1 MSSSPTQN
9 QGQSAQAPASE
20 ATSGAGAPPMTSG
33 TAMIANAEPLA
44 ARHPAT
50 FADPEDQKRAEAD
63 NVRILALRG
72 YKTTATGTQLWQLA
86 CRAEGGSVLDSSP
99 SSRWGRRRDF
109 GFDIE
114 EDNADISGNVDV
126 VFEPFYFFFYG
137 SLQDPGQIC
146 RVCGLDSSEL
156 PPSVLQP
163 ATIRGWRVKMW
174 GPFPA
179 LVPADADAEVRG
191 VVWKCEAAAHV
202 SRLCF
207 YETDNYRLEFV
218 DIKKDDGEVIK
229 DGRTFVHAGD
239 PEDLEEGSFDLV
251 QWRDGRSLSLF

>member
-1 MSSSPTQN
+1 MSSSPTRN
-9 QGQSAQAPASE
+9 EDQSAQAPASE
-20 ATSGAGAPPMTSG
+20 AMSGAGASASTSG
-33 TAMIANAEPLA
+33 TVVTASAELLA

-50 FADPEDQKRAEAD
+50 FADPEDQKRVEAD
-63 NVRILALRG
+63 NARILALRG
-72 YKTTATGTQLWQLA
+72 YKTTATDTQLWQLA
-86 CRAEGGSVLDSSP
+86 CRAEGGFVLDSSSP
-99 SSRWGRRRDF
+99 SPPWGHRCDL

-114 EDNADISGNVDV
+114 ENNADNVDV
-126 VFEPFYFFFYG
+126 VFEPFHFFFYG
-137 SLQDPGQIC
+137 SLQDAGQIR
-146 RVCGLDSSEL
+146 RVCGLDASAL
-156 PPSVLQP
+156 PPGALQP

-191 VVWKCEAAAHV
+191 VVWKCEAGAHV

-239 PEDLEEGSFDLV
+239 PADLVEGSFDLA
-251 QWRDGRSLSLF
+251 QWRNGRTLSLF

>member
-1 MSSSPTQN
+1 MSSSPTRN

-20 ATSGAGAPPMTSG
+20 ATSGAGAPAMTFG
-33 TAMIANAEPLA
+33 TAMTANAEPLTA
-44 ARHPAT
+44 QHPAI
-50 FADPEDQKRAEAD
+50 FADPEDQKRVEA
-63 NVRILALRG
+63 NNARILALRG
-72 YKTTATGTQLWQLA
+72 YKTTATDALLWRLA
-86 CRAEGGSVLDSSP
+86 CRAEGGFVLDNSSP
-99 SSRWGRRRDF
+99 SPWGRSHDV

-114 EDNADISGNVDV
+114 ESNVDI

-137 SLQDPGQIC
+137 SLQDPGQIR
-146 RVCGLDSSEL
+146 RVCGLDASAL
-156 PPSVLQP
+156 PPGALQP

-174 GPFPA
+174 GPYPA
-179 LVPADADAEVRG
+179 LVPADADTEVRG
-191 VVWKCEAAAHV
+191 VVWKCEIGAHV

-239 PEDLEEGSFDLV
+239 PADLEEGSFDLA
-251 QWRDGRSLSLF
+251 QWRDGHALSFF